1 MSLRERFERLE
12 DREKKL
18 LGILGIVA
26 VVGGVLIVP
35 LGVAAALH
43 SERTANQELRDAIL
57 ALDTAKPEID
67 AAHVQ
72 QRAIEARYANPAPPL
87 AAYLSKVAAEVE
99 IEIPESQDRQ
109 AVPHGKRY
117 EERSTKINIRKT
129 GMLKIAKF
137 MEKIAQS
144 GHPVSI
150 TQLSIRK
157 RSVEP
162 DSYDVDMIV
171 SAFDRKADKPKAEK
185 KPGAP
190 KPGDSAGEVQK

>member
-1 MSLRERFERLE
+1 VSLRERFERLE
-12 DREKKL
+12 EREKKL
-18 LGILGIVA
+18 LGVLGLVA

-43 SERTANQELRDAIL
+43 SERSRNQELRDAIV
-57 ALDTAKPEID
+57 AVEAARPEVD
-67 AAHVQ
+67 AANVQ
-72 QRAIEARYANPAPPL
+72 QKTIEARYANAAPPL
-87 AAYLSKVAAEVE
+87 AAYLSKLAAEVE

-109 AVPHGKRY
+109 TVPHGKRY
-117 EERSTKINIRKT
+117 EERSTKIVIRKT

-144 GHPVSI
+144 GHPLAI
-150 TQLSIRK
+150 TQLTIRK

-171 SAFDRKADKPKAEK
+171 SAFDRKADKPKAAAA
-185 KPGAP
+185 KPAA
-190 KPGDSAGEVQK
+190 SAEANP

>member
-185 KPGAP
+185 KPGTP
-190 KPGDSAGEVQK
+190 QPGDSAGEVQK

>member
-1 MSLRERFERLE
+1 LSLRERFERLE

-57 ALDTAKPEID
+57 ALDAAKPEID
-67 AAHVQ
+67 AARVQ
-72 QRAIEARYANPAPPL
+72 QKAIEARYANQAPPL

-117 EERSTKINIRKT
+117 EERSTKITIRKT

-171 SAFDRKADKPKAEK
+171 SAFDRKADKPKA
-185 KPGAP
+185 KPGTP
-190 KPGDSAGEVQK
+190 KPDDSAGEVQK